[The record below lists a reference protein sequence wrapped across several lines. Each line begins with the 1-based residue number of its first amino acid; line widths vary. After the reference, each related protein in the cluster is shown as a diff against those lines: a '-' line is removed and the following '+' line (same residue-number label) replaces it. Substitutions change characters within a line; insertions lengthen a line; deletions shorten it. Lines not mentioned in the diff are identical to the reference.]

1 MKCRA
6 RVLYRRGR
14 GCVTGSHRSLGFTV
28 PSGPGEPVLVPE
40 GGGPPARSP
49 HASLRLGVV
58 DLEARPGPAAALRHP
73 GMHLGPPAPSTLVAW
88 VCRGRPGPAA
98 ALRHRGCGCVAG
110 VPGAVGPAR
119 PLAVRAASLRLG
131 ASARSPAR
139 PCGPDGTLHTG
150 GGGVSWAARP
160 CRRPQAPGNAPWPA
174 GTLHTGGA
182 GVSWAARPCRR
193 PQAPRLWLRRWCS
206 GCRRARPP
214 ARRPRRE
221 PAARRVG
228 SKPGQA
234 LRSRRHPPHW
244 WRGCVAGGQ
253 TRTWRIHGLGAELPC
268 TRRRVRKCDGLN
280 VSEPTEHSTIAR
292 GAHAVE

>member
-98 ALRHRGCGCVAG
+98 ALRHRGCGCVAD

-139 PCGPDGTLHTG
+139 PCGPAGTLHTG
-150 GGGVSWAARP
+150 GVGVSWAARP
-160 CRRPQAPGNAPWPA
+160 CRRPQ
-174 GTLHTGGA
+174 T
-182 GVSWAARPCRR
+182 
-193 PQAPRLWLRRWCS
+193 PRLWLRRRCS

-221 PAARRVG
+221 PMARRVG

-234 LRSRRHPPHW
+234 LRSRRYPPHW
-244 WRGCVAGGQ
+244 WRGCVVGGQ

-268 TRRRVRKCDGLN
+268 TRRRVRKM
-280 VSEPTEHSTIAR
+280 
-292 GAHAVE
+292 

>member
-14 GCVTGSHRSLGFTV
+14 GCVAGVLGAVGPARSPHGFAV

-73 GMHLGPPAPSTLVAW
+73 GMHLGPSVPSTLVAG

-110 VPGAVGPAR
+110 VLGAVGPAR
-119 PLAVRAASLRLG
+119 LLAVRAASLWLG

-139 PCGPDGTLHTG
+139 PCGPAGTLHTG
-150 GGGVSWAARP
+150 GVGVSWAARP
-160 CRRPQAPGNAPWPA
+160 ER
-174 GTLHTGGA
+174 GGSTA
-182 GVSWAARPCRR
+182 SAQNYRAHDGVC
-193 PQAPRLWLRRWCS
+193 
-206 GCRRARPP
+206 
-214 ARRPRRE
+214 E
-221 PAARRVG
+221 
-228 SKPGQA
+228 
-234 LRSRRHPPHW
+234 
-244 WRGCVAGGQ
+244 
-253 TRTWRIHGLGAELPC
+253 
-268 TRRRVRKCDGLN
+268 KCDGLN
-280 VSEPTEHSTIAR
+280 VSEPTEHSTIA
-292 GAHAVE
+292 GGVHAVE

>member
-1 MKCRA
+1 MECRA

-14 GCVTGSHRSLGFTV
+14 GCVADVPGAVGPARSPPGFAV
-28 PSGPGEPVLVPE
+28 LSCPGEPVLVPE

-58 DLEARPGPAAALRHP
+58 DLEARPGPAAALRH
-73 GMHLGPPAPSTLVAW
+73 
-88 VCRGRPGPAA
+88 
-98 ALRHRGCGCVAG
+98 RGCGCVAG
-110 VPGAVGPAR
+110 VLGAVGPAR
-119 PLAVRAASLRLG
+119 PLAVRAASLWLG

-160 CRRPQAPGNAPWPA
+160 CRRPQ
-174 GTLHTGGA
+174 T
-182 GVSWAARPCRR
+182 
-193 PQAPRLWLRRWCS
+193 PRLWLRRRCS

-221 PAARRVG
+221 PMARRVG

-244 WRGCVAGGQ
+244 WRGCVVGGQ
-253 TRTWRIHGLGAELPC
+253 ARTWRIHGLGAELPC
-268 TRRRVRKCDGLN
+268 TRRRVRKM
-280 VSEPTEHSTIAR
+280 
-292 GAHAVE
+292 

>member
-98 ALRHRGCGCVAG
+98 ALRHRGCGCVTGSYLA
-110 VPGAVGPAR
+110 PESAV
-119 PLAVRAASLRLG
+119 AASPMFRVPSG
-131 ASARSPAR
+131 PPARSPSAPRAYGSARRLEAR
-139 PCGPDGTLHTG
+139 PGPAVPTVPSTL
-150 GGGVSWAARP
+150 V
-160 CRRPQAPGNAPWPA
+160 
-174 GTLHTGGA
+174 A
-182 GVSWAARPCRR
+182 GVCRGRPG
-193 PQAPRLWLRRWCS
+193 PNVADP
-206 GCRRARPP
+206 
-214 ARRPRRE
+214 RPRR
-221 PAARRVG
+221 
-228 SKPGQA
+228 
-234 LRSRRHPPHW
+234 
-244 WRGCVAGGQ
+244 
-253 TRTWRIHGLGAELPC
+253 RITVHTTAC
-268 TRRRVRKCDGLN
+268 AKN
-280 VSEPTEHSTIAR
+280 VTD
-292 GAHAVE
+292 